1 MNVLQNFHPHP
12 GQLKVLRSRKRW
24 TVVLAGV
31 RGGKT
36 YTCAAAFLNRILE
49 DVASGKGRK
58 IVWNGRRGAR
68 TPYHAWVC
76 APTFA
81 LTREPYKYLLELI
94 PPSLIAKD
102 PVSGRPMV
110 YESEIWLTCG
120 VLIEFRST
128 DNPAHLVSVGLN
140 ALWIDEAD
148 RVSAD
153 AWRGQLRTRLSDNM
167 GWALFSSTPYSAR
180 AGYLWTDFISQVGII
195 EDLNFITWRTADNPK
210 VPLQE
215 IKDAKATS
223 PDRYF
228 KREYEANLDAFVGM
242 VFSLKDDEHLVD
254 IVPARSAFKQVIA
267 GVDWGWNDPGSI
279 IIMGDTGR
287 QIYVLDELTESH
299 LPVISPQGE
308 RSWVTEASKLF
319 QAYQVNTFLCDP
331 SAPAYIHAFQSSGLP
346 AIGAFNDITI
356 GVRRIDEQ
364 MMGRGL
370 QIDRQKCPTLIK
382 EMRNL
387 QWAVDKKTNATK
399 EEPEPGN
406 DHCIDA
412 LRYGVMELRRYP
424 DVGIKQTAGVRRR

>member
-1 MNVLQNFHPHP
+1 MNVLQNFVPHA
-12 GQLKVLRSRKRW
+12 GQLRVLRSRKRW

-49 DVASGKGRK
+49 DVTLGRGSK
-58 IVWNGRRGAR
+58 VKWDGTRHSRPA
-68 TPYHAWVC
+68 YHAWVC
-76 APTFA
+76 APSYA
-81 LTREPYKYLLELI
+81 LLKEPKRYLLQLI
-94 PPSLIAKD
+94 PESLIAKD
-102 PVSGRPMV
+102 QRTGRPMI
-110 YESEIWLTCG
+110 YDNEIWLANG
-120 VLIEFRST
+120 VLIELKST
-128 DNPAHLVSVGLN
+128 DDPKHLVSVGLN

-148 RVSAD
+148 RVAAD
-153 AWRGQLRTRLSDNM
+153 AWRGQLMTRLSDHK
-167 GWALFSSTPYSAR
+167 GWALFSSTPYAAR
-180 AGYLWTDFISQVGII
+180 AGYLWLDFISRKDVEGSDI
-195 EDLNFITWRTADNPK
+195 EFISWKFVDNPTNDLEELK
-210 VPLQE
+210 T
-215 IKDAKATS
+215 AKALL

-242 VFSLKDDEHLVD
+242 VFSLKDSEHLVD
-254 IVPARSAFKQVIA
+254 IVPQRNAFRRVIA

-279 IIMGDTGR
+279 VVLGDTGR
-287 QIYVLDELTESH
+287 QIYVLDELCESH
-299 LPVISPQGE
+299 LPVISPQSE
-308 RSWVTEASKLF
+308 RSWCTEAVALRAKWGID
-319 QAYQVNTFLCDP
+319 TFYCDP
-331 SAPAYIHAFQSSGLP
+331 SAPAYIHAFQQAGLA

-370 QIDRQKCPTLIK
+370 QIDRNKCPTLIK

-424 DVGIKQTAGVRRR
+424 DVGIKTAATRRR